1 LRLVGGKTPSL
12 GRLEIRRRNGR
23 WGTICRRGFGAVD
36 ASVACR
42 QLGEGMNGTV
52 LRSGA
57 FGPGSGA
64 IWLSQVACTG
74 NETRLEDC
82 RSRGW
87 GHAPKCSH
95 AMDVAIRC
103 SSTKQVAIT
112 VRLLNGSDTSSGRLE
127 VWHNGTWGT
136 VCKTG
141 FNATDA
147 SVACGQMRLGKNG
160 VVAASRSGP
169 AFGPGKGTIWL
180 SQVNCNGRETRIEEC
195 WNRGWGTA
203 PNCTHAMDVA
213 VACAPGN
220 ARHSPMF
227 YVAQYVTAR
236 LVNGSSAS
244 SGRLEVWRGGIW
256 GTVCSTEFNATDA
269 SVACRQMGFARNGT
283 IVASR
288 SGPAFGPGKGT
299 IWLSQVNCTGRE
311 TRIEECWNR
320 GWGTAPNCTHAMD
333 VAIRCALITTGRL

>member
-1 LRLVGGKTPSL
+1 MLVLLVALLPLAAAGISYSSYWNLWGKWKSVCNKKYSTPAQDTNKFYIFRNNCKKAGLPPSGTLSNWSKLPCWGADQTYYQAARQIGDLYSINMEPTAEELEGFWWLFKLQKNLKYRTRAQDNKAFLEFRKNIFKFLPNIPIKDPEQNIGGPVFLTLRLVGGKTPSL

-103 SSTKQVAIT
+103 
-112 VRLLNGSDTSSGRLE
+112 
-127 VWHNGTWGT
+127 
-136 VCKTG
+136 
-141 FNATDA
+141 
-147 SVACGQMRLGKNG
+147 
-160 VVAASRSGP
+160 RS
-169 AFGPGKGTIWL
+169 
-180 SQVNCNGRETRIEEC
+180 
-195 WNRGWGTA
+195 
-203 PNCTHAMDVA
+203 
-213 VACAPGN
+213 
-220 ARHSPMF
+220 
-227 YVAQYVTAR
+227 
-236 LVNGSSAS
+236 
-244 SGRLEVWRGGIW
+244 
-256 GTVCSTEFNATDA
+256 
-269 SVACRQMGFARNGT
+269 
-283 IVASR
+283 
-288 SGPAFGPGKGT
+288 
-299 IWLSQVNCTGRE
+299 
-311 TRIEECWNR
+311 
-320 GWGTAPNCTHAMD
+320 
-333 VAIRCALITTGRL
+333 